1 LSERLVT
8 AVSASRARSALLLT
22 SISADAGCRLCRNP
36 WRCSGPRLARSYVEI
51 NRNERFIL
59 VRITLAKGRT
69 TDAKRAFYRRL
80 SELLADGAEVPAE
93 GVAVIMVAN
102 GREDWSLARSGQ
114 ISRDTS

>member
-1 LSERLVT
+1 L
-8 AVSASRARSALLLT
+8 RSIA
-22 SISADAGCRLCRNP
+22 
-36 WRCSGPRLARSYVEI
+36 
-51 NRNERFIL
+51 NERFIL

-102 GREDWSLARSGQ
+102 GREDWSLARPGQ
-114 ISRDTS
+114 ISRDTT